1 MSLALSWRRSL
12 SYTFSRCLENSEN
25 ECNIKNITTYGT
37 ERLKTYFNFSR
48 FIQKQPS
55 TGAFIKKCPENMQ
68 QIYRRTPMPK
78 GDFQKVVLQIYWNH
92 TSAWMFSCNL
102 LHIFRTPLYKNTFW
116 GKLLSLQKVCFKTSN
131 SFYRGRISLPS
142 ILITE
147 KINPQQRYHQNY
159 KMISRMQWTAVKS
172 PFEASPLIKKMHT
185 HDSSRHFS
193 YMIFNY
199 IMDKRHFVKL
209 MQIFLII

>member
-78 GDFQKVVLQIYWNH
+78 GDFQKVALQIYWNH

-102 LHIFRTPLYKNTFW
+102 LHIFRTPLEGSFWVYKKFVLKHLTVFIEEESVYHRHW
-116 GKLLSLQKVCFKTSN
+116 LQKKSIHSNVIIKTIKWYQECN
-131 SFYRGRISLPS
+131 
-142 ILITE
+142 E
-147 KINPQQRYHQNY
+147 E
-159 KMISRMQWTAVKS
+159 QWS
-172 PFEASPLIKKMHT
+172 H
-185 HDSSRHFS
+185 R
-193 YMIFNY
+193 
-199 IMDKRHFVKL
+199 
-209 MQIFLII
+209 